1 MEVLG
6 KLSREVQVILVAA
19 VLYLIFSF
27 FDWQQ
32 VSIGGI
38 GTAGISEWHG
48 VGVIAGLL
56 VVALLV
62 WEGARAFVG
71 DIDLGPLSAGLISV
85 ALAELLLLFTIITFL
100 THNEFRHWPSWLGL
114 ILSIVIGVLAFMRA
128 RAEGVQL
135 PDMSEMRAKAQAR
148 TGASTTT
155 TTAPPAA
162 SDAPPPPA
170 ETPPPSA
177 PSGDAPTG
185 T

>member
-6 KLSREVQVILVAA
+6 KLSREVQIILAA
-19 VLYLIFSF
+19 ALLYLIFSF

-32 VSIGGI
+32 VSFSGI
-38 GTAGISEWHG
+38 TAGISEWHG

-62 WEGARAFVG
+62 WEAARIFVG

-85 ALAELLLLFTIITFL
+85 ALAMLLLLFTIITFL
-100 THNEFRHWPSWLGL
+100 THNEARHWPSWLGL
-114 ILSIVIGVLAFMRA
+114 ILSILIGVLAFRRA
-128 RAEGVQL
+128 QTEGVQM
-135 PDMSEMRAKAQAR
+135 PDMSAVQAR
-148 TGASTTT
+148 GQSRTDSSTTT
-155 TTAPPAA
+155 TPPAA
-162 SDAPPPPA
+162 TDTPPPA
-170 ETPPPSA
+170 EPPPSA